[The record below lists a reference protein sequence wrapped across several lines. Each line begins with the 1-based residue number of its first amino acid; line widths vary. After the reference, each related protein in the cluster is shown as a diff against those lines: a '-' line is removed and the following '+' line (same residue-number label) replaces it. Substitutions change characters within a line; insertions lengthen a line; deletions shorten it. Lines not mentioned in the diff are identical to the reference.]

1 MFSAIG
7 INSMEVPREMGDM
20 HARQIVVLIF
30 YVWEMK
36 FSTEGFFYTSGLKYF
51 LFKIY

>member
-30 YVWEMK
+30 YV
-36 FSTEGFFYTSGLKYF
+36 
-51 LFKIY
+51 